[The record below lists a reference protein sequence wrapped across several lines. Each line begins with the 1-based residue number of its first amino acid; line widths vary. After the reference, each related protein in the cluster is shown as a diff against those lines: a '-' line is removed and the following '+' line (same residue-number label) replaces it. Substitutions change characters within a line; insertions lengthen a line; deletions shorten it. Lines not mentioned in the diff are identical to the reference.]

1 MQSKTKIIANVLIAL
16 SISSGIAQLP
26 GIAQAQSLPANN
38 SQQANKSFAPLA
50 KKLLPSV
57 VGVRALNAGARD
69 TSLFANKEATIATGS
84 GFVYGNQGYI
94 ITNNHVIENGREFEI
109 SFNDNTIRKATL
121 IGRDIETDIAVLKLT
136 TPYSAPPATIANSD
150 AVEIG
155 DWAIAIGSP
164 FGLGNSFS
172 VGVISGRNRDL
183 QSGRFDNFLQTDA
196 AINSGNSG
204 GPLFNDNGQVIGV
217 NTAIVAGAKG
227 GGNIGIGFAIPSNIV
242 KRIAGDI
249 IQYGYVRRGYAGFR
263 ARNAAPN
270 EGNGVIITA
279 VDNNGSGKIGGLRN
293 GDRYFAFNN
302 KPINDARQ
310 LARMISDT
318 PIGQTIR
325 LDGWRGKQRIFA
337 NVKITLPPSL
347 QAPQNYGF
355 DTIIKTGGMSLR
367 GISNSEKNKY
377 GADAN
382 VIVIAVDPYS
392 KSKNALE
399 AGDIILEVAG
409 QKINSAV
416 MVRNIVDDLLRRNKI
431 VILKIKRN
439 NRIMLRVFK

>member
-1 MQSKTKIIANVLIAL
+1 MPINFMQTKSKIIINLFFVLTMLPVLAN
-16 SISSGIAQLP
+16 
-26 GIAQAQSLPANN
+26 AQAQTTPIA
-38 SQQANKSFAPLA
+38 QGNKSFAPLA

-57 VGVRALNAGARD
+57 VGIRSSNGNIRD
-69 TSLFANKEATIATGS
+69 NNLFANAEATIATGS
-84 GFVYGNQGYI
+84 GFIYDNRGFI
-94 ITNNHVIENGREFEI
+94 ITNNHVIENGREFEV
-109 SFNDNTIRKATL
+109 SFNDGTVRKANL
-121 IGRDIETDIAVLKLT
+121 IGRDIETDIAVLKMT
-136 TPYSAPPATIANSD
+136 APYGAPPANIANSD

-204 GPLFNDNGQVIGV
+204 GPLFNEAGQVIGV
-217 NTAIVAGAKG
+217 NTAIVSGARG

-263 ARNAAPN
+263 ARNANPN
-270 EGNGVIITA
+270 EGHGVVITA

-293 GDRYFAFNN
+293 GDIYFAFNN

-325 LDGWRGKQRIFA
+325 LDGLRGKKRIFA
-337 NVKITLPPSL
+337 NIKITLPPSL
-347 QAPQNYGF
+347 QSPQNNGF
-355 DTIIKTGGMSLR
+355 ETIIKTAGMSLR
-367 GISNSEKNKY
+367 NINGAEKNKY

-382 VIVIAVDPYS
+382 VIVIAIDPYG
-392 KSKNALE
+392 KAKNAMQS
-399 AGDIILEVAG
+399 GDIILEVGG
-409 QKINSAV
+409 QKINSAS
-416 MVRNIVDDLLRRNKI
+416 MARNMIDGLLRQNKI
-431 VILKIKRN
+431 VIIKIKRN
-439 NRIMLRVFK
+439 NRIMLRIFK